1 MGVIS
6 VDSLTLISLALGLVG
21 LVYAVLLAFNLK
33 KKSSGTDKMEELS
46 GYIYDGAMTFLNKQY
61 IYLLVF
67 AVTVAVLLAVLG
79 WQVESFPAYIWLTY
93 LVGAFLSALAG
104 NIGMRVATG
113 SNARAANAVE
123 RDIKSGL
130 KVAFSSG
137 AVMGMSVVGF
147 GVVGIGTLFYFGAQ
161 PELLFGF
168 GFGASSIA
176 LFARVGGGIY
186 TKAADVGADLVGKV
200 EEGIPEDDPRNP
212 AVIADNVGDNVGDV
226 AGMGADLFESYANS
240 IISAMAL
247 ASLVAGSGGLLAAD
261 MLPVAM
267 VLPLLLAAIGIF
279 SSFVGSFFVGRGSGE
294 NLHMALNLGVFTSAI
309 IMAVLGFS
317 TIFWLLEGNMSAT
330 LAIFGSMAAG
340 LIAGIVIGLS
350 TEIYTSYD
358 YSPTKSIAEASTT
371 GAATNI
377 IRGLSVGMMS
387 TWVPVIAV
395 VAGILSAYS
404 LAGLYG
410 IAMAA
415 VGMLSTLGITLAVD
429 CYGPVADNAAGIAE
443 MAGMG
448 QEVREKAE
456 ALDSVGNTTA
466 AIGKGFAIGS
476 AALTALALFSNYQAN
491 VLDAGIKIDFAI
503 TDPTVM
509 VGLLIGG
516 LLPFLFSAM
525 TMEAVG
531 KAAQQM
537 ITEVRRQFSE
547 VTGIL
552 EGTEEP
558 DYQKCIDIS
567 TAAALKEMIIPG
579 TMAVVIPVLVGIW
592 DPSALGGLL
601 AGAIVTGFLLAIFMA
616 NSGGAWDNAKKYIE
630 KGHHG
635 GKGSDAHSAAVV
647 GDTVGDPFK
656 DTSGPSLNILI
667 KLMSIVSVVFVPLFI
682 EMADFF

>member
-1 MGVIS
+1 MEIDGLILFSFLLGVAG
-6 VDSLTLISLALGLVG
+6 LI
-21 LVYAVLLAFNLK
+21 YAVLLAVQLK
-33 KKSSGTDKMEELS
+33 SEPYGSKKMEEIS
-46 GYIYDGAMTFLNKQY
+46 GDIYRGAMTYLNKQY
-61 IYLLVF
+61 TALIIFALIVAGILALLGRF
-67 AVTVAVLLAVLG
+67 VA
-79 WQVESFPAYIWLTY
+79 EFPAYVWSSY
-93 LVGAFLSALAG
+93 LLGAFLSALAG
-104 NIGMRVATG
+104 NIGMRVATS

-123 RDIKSGL
+123 TDIKGGL
-130 KVAFSSG
+130 KIAFSSG

-147 GVVGIGTLFYFGAQ
+147 GVIGISLLYFIGAD

-247 ASLVAGSGGLLAAD
+247 ASIITGSGRLLAAE
-261 MLPVAM
+261 MESVA
-267 VLPLLLAAIGIF
+267 VILPLLLAAIGIF
-279 SSFVGSFFVGRGSGE
+279 ASLIGSFFVGRGSGD
-294 NLHMALNLGVFTSAI
+294 NLHRALNLGVYSSAA
-309 IMAVLGFS
+309 IMAVLGF
-317 TIFWLLEGNMSAT
+317 TAIYWLLEKNIQAT
-330 LAIFGSMAAG
+330 LFIFGSMLIG
-340 LIAGIVIGLS
+340 LLVGIVIGIS
-350 TEIYTSYD
+350 TEFYTSYD
-358 YSPTKSIAEASTT
+358 KSPTRKIAEASTT

-377 IRGLSVGMMS
+377 IRGLSVGMIS
-387 TWVPVIAV
+387 TWIPVIAV
-395 VAGILSAYS
+395 IVGILGAYS
-404 LAGLYG
+404 LTGLYG

-415 VGMLSTLGITLAVD
+415 VGMLSTLGVTLAVD

-448 QEVREKAE
+448 QDVREKAE

-476 AALTALALFSNYQAN
+476 AALTALALFSNYQTN
-491 VLDAGIKIDFAI
+491 VGAEVNFSIS
-503 TDPTVM
+503 DPYVM

-516 LLPFLFSAM
+516 LLPFIFSAL
-525 TMEAVG
+525 TMDAVG

-537 ITEVRRQFSE
+537 ITEVRRQFAE
-547 VTGIL
+547 TAGIL
-552 EGTEEP
+552 KGTEKP
-558 DYQKCIDIS
+558 NYQRCIDIS
-567 TAAALKEMIIPG
+567 TTAALKEMILPG
-579 TMAVVIPVLVGIW
+579 TMAVVIPVVVGIW
-592 DPSALGGLL
+592 SPSALGGLL
-601 AGAIVTGFLLAIFMA
+601 AGSIVTGFLLAIFMA
-616 NSGGAWDNAKKYIE
+616 NAGGAWDNAKKYIE

-635 GKGSDAHSAAVV
+635 GKGSEAHAAAVV

-682 EMADFF
+682 AFG

>member
-61 IYLLVF
+61 IYLLIF

>member
-1 MGVIS
+1 MGIDGLILLTVMLGVIG
-6 VDSLTLISLALGLVG
+6 LI
-21 LVYAVLLAFNLK
+21 YAVILSFGLQ
-33 KKSSGTDKMEELS
+33 KKSLGTEKMRELS
-46 GYIYDGAMTFLNKQY
+46 KHIYSGAMTFLNKQY
-61 IYLLVF
+61 IYLTVF
-67 AVTVAVLLAVLG
+67 ALIVALLLALAG
-79 WQVESFPAYIWLTY
+79 WLVEDFPAYIWLTY
-93 LVGAFLSALAG
+93 LIGAILSALAG
-104 NIGMRVATG
+104 NIGMRVATA
-113 SNARAANAVE
+113 SNARAAQAVSE
-123 RDIKSGL
+123 NIKSGL
-130 KVAFSSG
+130 KIAFSSG

-147 GVVGIGTLFYFGAQ
+147 GVLGIAILFYFGAE

-247 ASLVAGSGGLLAAD
+247 AGLIAGQGLLLGEERLSVV
-261 MLPVAM
+261 MI
-267 VLPLLLAAIGIF
+267 LPLLLAGIGIF
-279 SSFVGSFFVGRGSGE
+279 ASVIGSFFVGRGSGDD
-294 NLHMALNLGVFTSAI
+294 LHMALNRGVFSSAV
-309 IMAVLGFS
+309 IMAVLSSG
-317 TIFWLLEGNMSAT
+317 TIYWLLDGNIDAT

-340 LIAGIVIGLS
+340 LIVGIVIGLS
-350 TEIYTSYD
+350 TEFYTSYD
-358 YSPTKSIAEASTT
+358 YAPTKSIARASTT

-377 IRGLSVGMMS
+377 IRGLSIGMLS
-387 TWVPVIAV
+387 TWVPVVAV
-395 VAGILSAYS
+395 AAGIITAYW

-448 QEVREKAE
+448 KDVRKQAE

-491 VLDAGIKIDFAI
+491 VGDGISFSI
-503 TDPTVM
+503 TDPPVM

-516 LLPFLFSAM
+516 LLPFVFSAM

-552 EGTEEP
+552 EGTEQP

-567 TAAALKEMIIPG
+567 TAAALKEMVIPG
-579 TMAVVIPVLVGIW
+579 TMAVVVPILVGIW
-592 DPSALGGLL
+592 NPSALGGLL

-616 NSGGAWDNAKKYIE
+616 NAGGAWDNAKKYIE
-630 KGHHG
+630 ADNFG
-635 GKGSDAHSAAVV
+635 GKNSTAHEASVV

-656 DTSGPSLNILI
+656 DTAGPSLNILI
-667 KLMSIVSVVFVPLFI
+667 KLMSIVSVVFVPLFLEI
-682 EMADFF
+682 ANFF